1 MDLIELAN
9 INLNMQIISTA
20 CPRNCYSTCSFKV
33 HVDEGKVVNIDP
45 HLSNLATPEGVCLKG
60 LAYIERANSPDRIT
74 KPLFKNKETDRFEE
88 ISWEKA
94 FSIISEKV
102 NYYKKEYGNH
112 SILYYAA
119 SGMSG
124 LLNSISQK
132 FWEMIGGATTM
143 YGNLCWPAGLEATR
157 LTLGENK
164 HNVPWDLENARLI
177 ILWGKNSAESNIQE
191 MIPIL
196 KAKEKGAKLIVIDPR
211 RTPSAERADILVQ
224 IKPGTDAALALGI
237 AHLLIQTGQIDTDF
251 IGKNVLGF
259 EEFKKVVSYYMPATV
274 AEITGIPSVHI
285 YRLAELIGT
294 TKPMTLIPGYGMQ
307 RYSNGGQ
314 TVRSLLALSVLT
326 GNIGKQG
333 ACWHYANL
341 QSYVFDNVKEPESY
355 YPQKKTSGVFRR
367 TVSMAK
373 LGEDMLKMAEPE
385 LKMIWVERGN
395 PVTQN
400 PDTNT
405 ILKAFRKLEFRVVVD
420 QFITDTAL
428 EADIILPAKNMFE
441 QTDIIGGYW
450 NPYVQLKPKV
460 VEPMNEVKPETE
472 IYYLLAQNLG
482 YADEK
487 INQYLIEPGDEAV
500 ETFLKNKLKEF
511 PELNWNNLKEGPQI
525 AENHQEIAFND
536 LKFSTPSGKIE
547 LYSEQARELWGV
559 DPLPTYSPLAE
570 NNKTS
575 TEFPLYFM
583 SPNTK
588 NRIHSQ
594 FNNLKIIKLFSP
606 QPIVDIHPDDAQS
619 RNILEGDMVKIF
631 NDRGNVEVKARLD
644 YGIKKSCVVL
654 TNGWWI
660 QDGGNPNFLS
670 KGRETDMGHGT
681 AFHDNMVEIIKL

>member
-1 MDLIELAN
+1 
-9 INLNMQIISTA
+9 MQIYSTA

-33 HVDEGKVVNIDP
+33 HVDDGKVVNIDP
-45 HLSNLATPEGVCLKG
+45 HSGNLATPEGVCLKG
-60 LAYIERANSPDRIT
+60 LAYIERANSPERIT
-74 KPLFKNKETDRFEE
+74 KPLLKNKETDQFEI

-94 FSIISEKV
+94 FSILSEKI
-102 NYYKKEYGNH
+102 NHFQKEYGNH
-112 SILYYAA
+112 SILFYAA

-124 LLNSISQK
+124 LLNLFSQK

-191 MIPIL
+191 MIPIM

-211 RTPSAERADILVQ
+211 RTPSAERADMLVQ

-251 IGKNVLGF
+251 ISKNVLGF
-259 EEFKKVVSYYMPATV
+259 EEFKKAVSYYTPTTV
-274 AEITGIPSVHI
+274 AEITGIPAVHI
-285 YRLAELIGT
+285 YRLAEIIGT
-294 TKPMTLIPGYGMQ
+294 TNPMTLIPGFGMQ

-314 TVRSLLALSVLT
+314 TVRSLLALLVIT
-326 GNIGKQG
+326 GNIGKPG

-341 QSYVFDNVKEPESY
+341 QSYVFDKVKEPESY
-355 YPQKKTSGVFRR
+355 YPTKKSSGVFRR
-367 TVSMAK
+367 AVSMAK
-373 LGEDMLKMAEPE
+373 LGDDMLKMADPE

-420 QFITDTAL
+420 QFMTDTAL

-460 VEPMNEVKPETE
+460 VEPADEVKPETE
-472 IYYLLAQNLG
+472 IYYLLAKKLG
-482 YADEK
+482 YAEEEIK
-487 INQYLIEPGDEAV
+487 QYLIEPGEEAV
-500 ETFLKNKLKEF
+500 ENFLKNKLKEF
-511 PELNWNNLKEGPQI
+511 PELNWDDLKEGPQI
-525 AENHQEIAFND
+525 AKNHQEIAFAD

-547 LYSEQARELWGV
+547 LYSKQAQELWGV
-559 DPLPTYSPLAE
+559 DLLPTYTPLAE

-575 TEFPLYFM
+575 PEFPLYFM

-606 QPIVDIHPDDAQS
+606 QPIVNMHPDDAES
-619 RNILEGDMVKIF
+619 RNISEGDMVKIF
-631 NDRGNVEVKARLD
+631 NDRGSVHVKARLD

-660 QDGGNPNFLS
+660 QDGGTPNFLS
-670 KGRETDMGHGT
+670 KGRETDMGYGT
-681 AFHDNMVEIIKL
+681 AFHDNMVEVVKFVRPDIS